1 MSSGA
6 AFGITNFETVERYM
20 LDLDVETSLKRA
32 AGDERLAARARS
44 SRHRLP
50 DLLEAFE
57 GCGPPEQIVEPPR

>member
-1 MSSGA
+1 
-6 AFGITNFETVERYM
+6 M